1 MHKGYGGI
9 INQVLIKGPAFTQI
23 PINTAPKP
31 QNPNRASIP
40 KSVATKIWGRLARFS
55 QPELTTCWVVPRF
68 FKGGFRVYLDPKSMS
83 SSAYIV
89 REPLHPEPYNLN
101 QTLNPTLR

>member
-9 INQVLIKGPAFTQI
+9 ISQVLIKGPAVTKI

-55 QPELTTCWVVPRF
+55 QPELTTCRVVPRF
-68 FKGGFRVYLDPKSMS
+68 LREGLGFTWTPKVYPRL
-83 SSAYIV
+83 
-89 REPLHPEPYNLN
+89 L
-101 QTLNPTLR
+101 T